1 MIDLKN
7 KESKGEPVI
16 MTTPAYIPVNHLDFV
31 DEDIKKIFQNDKNDI
46 YTRKTFLSYEPL
58 LAQLIK
64 ELRELNGHLRNEREM
79 QKK

>member
-7 KESKGEPVI
+7 KESKGEPGI